1 MPYKSFFNLFLKY
14 SYLLLRIFCYLKM
27 ESEIG
32 SLECA
37 QGIQKFLEGEK
48 NIENGFYS
56 NDLES
61 EFKKDS

>member
-1 MPYKSFFNLFLKY
+1 
-14 SYLLLRIFCYLKM
+14 M

-37 QGIQKFLEGEK
+37 QGIQKFLKGEK